1 MKAEKT
7 MRSYRSHNTMS
18 GLVNFIAEMRECRS
32 GEQERARVNKELAN
46 IRKKFRDSQS
56 GYQTKKYVA
65 KLLYMSILGYDVDF
79 GLAEA
84 MRLLVSTK
92 YSEKQMG
99 YLAISLLLGDS
110 DKFTKTIADSIRM
123 DLNCQ
128 NELFNCM
135 ALNFIA
141 NVGNQSLSE
150 IFIGDI
156 FELFSAAMCLEVV
169 QQKAGLCL
177 LRIYRKFPELVKVR
191 KWAPVILEKLDS
203 DNLVFL
209 TDV

>member
-1 MKAEKT
+1 
-7 MRSYRSHNTMS
+7 MRSYRSYNSMS

-32 GEQERARVNKELAN
+32 KELEQARVNKELAN
-46 IRKKFRDSQS
+46 IRKKFRETQN
-56 GYQTKKYVA
+56 GYQNKKYVA

-79 GLAEA
+79 GLQEA
-84 MRLLVSTK
+84 MRLLVSNK

-110 DKFTKTIADSIRM
+110 DKFTRPVAESIKA
-123 DLNCQ
+123 DLNGQ

-156 FELFSAAMCLEVV
+156 FELYSAAMCVEIV

-177 LRIYRKFPELVKVR
+177 LRIYRKFPSMVR
-191 KWAPVILEKLDS
+191 IKKWAPVILEKLGS
-203 DNLVFL
+203 DNLVSNFN
-209 TDV
+209 